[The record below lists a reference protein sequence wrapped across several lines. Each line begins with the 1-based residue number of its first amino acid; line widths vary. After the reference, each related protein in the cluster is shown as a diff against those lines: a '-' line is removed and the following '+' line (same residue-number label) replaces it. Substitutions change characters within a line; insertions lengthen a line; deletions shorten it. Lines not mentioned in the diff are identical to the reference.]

1 MKKSLKV
8 FVAVLILASFILA
21 GCNQAPVTNVPA
33 IATIVP
39 ATATIAAAT
48 TTPVPPTSMPVP
60 KLPGKLI
67 FWGAYDNMP
76 MHMLDLTSGMTA
88 TTNIPFDGAHDEV
101 VGQENGKVIVAHITG
116 ELGTI
121 SFFAYSPETGITTE
135 IATPFEIRIWDT
147 SNLGSVVDWK
157 IGPDGKLYFM
167 FRKDDG
173 DYNISVY
180 GYRLDD
186 TTFVPVN
193 KVAFKLQKGMS
204 FQASSRQYKADL
216 SKIIQT
222 GGYDTA
228 YSINDTVTGKIIP
241 LNLIGKQ
248 QWDVGYSPDEKSIVY
263 VAYMGGEASKGDANL
278 CIVLVDA
285 NNLSSQKAVYCN
297 TGAGYDFSDWSPD
310 GHYIAITNWYSPDKN
325 NPSSNII
332 MLDMQTFKAT
342 EPVLVGQLT
351 RSPTW
356 SPDSKSLAFFVITK
370 ENAPA
375 FYVIGADGTGLS
387 KLYSGPE
394 WQKVWDDAQVKGG
407 MYPYWIQAWVN

>member
-1 MKKSLKV
+1 VFDKSQTDSPFLAQPV
-8 FVAVLILASFILA
+8 DQLSCLGSLRSAHALCRFVQKQKLRVECERYAYFQSFLIAM
-21 GCNQAPVTNVPA
+21 GEEPA
-33 IATIVP
+33 
-39 ATATIAAAT
+39 
-48 TTPVPPTSMPVP
+48 
-60 KLPGKLI
+60 
-67 FWGAYDNMP
+67 WGSCM
-76 MHMLDLTSGMTA
+76 
-88 TTNIPFDGAHDEV
+88 
-101 VGQENGKVIVAHITG
+101 VGQP
-116 ELGTI
+116 
-121 SFFAYSPETGITTE
+121 Y
-135 IATPFEIRIWDT
+135 
-147 SNLGSVVDWK
+147 
-157 IGPDGKLYFM
+157 
-167 FRKDDG
+167 
-173 DYNISVY
+173 
-180 GYRLDD
+180 
-186 TTFVPVN
+186 TF
-193 KVAFKLQKGMS
+193 Q
-204 FQASSRQYKADL
+204 D
-216 SKIIQT
+216 I
-222 GGYDTA
+222 
-228 YSINDTVTGKIIP
+228 